1 MLIYDTMYLSRKLA
15 YNKKETFSFPMLNVY
30 LYFRWDTYSNAN
42 ECHFFISITNIVKR
56 NKMITMYLRTFII
69 KILFDI
75 LSNLLSLK
83 IRGRHSTTEIFPIY
97 NYTIN

>member
-1 MLIYDTMYLSRKLA
+1 MIQCICQGNLHII
-15 YNKKETFSFPMLNVY
+15 KKEAFSFNMLNVY
-30 LYFRWDTYSNAN
+30 LNIFKRDTYSNAN

-56 NKMITMYLRTFII
+56 NKMITIYLKIFIT

-97 NYTIN
+97 DYTIN

>member
-1 MLIYDTMYLSRKLA
+1 MYLSRKIA

-42 ECHFFISITNIVKR
+42 ECHFFISITNIVKKS
-56 NKMITMYLRTFII
+56 KMITMYLRTFII

-83 IRGRHSTTEIFPIY
+83 IRGRHSTTEIFLIY